1 MCGAGIE
8 EPPQAGWSAR
18 QRVVSTV
25 MIKIAPKMSEATQR
39 RPPLLQAND
48 PARSTSST
56 PSLTP
61 DSIQV
66 PSDIVRKWQE
76 IVDLLAEI
84 MHVPSASI
92 MRVEPTQLRVLVSS
106 ASERNPCT
114 PGSVDTG
121 PYCATV
127 LKSRRPLRV
136 ANALENHAWR
146 SNPHVKSGMISYL
159 GVPISWPDGQ
169 LFGTICVRDNKK
181 NEYSEAYLKLLLHFR
196 DVLQADLASLATLHG
211 ELEAREAKIR
221 RLFDANIIGIFIW
234 DVEGRILEAN
244 DAFLRIIQND
254 REDLAGRVRWSDL
267 TPAEWCD
274 DTTRRVTEVMT
285 TGSAQPRE
293 KEYFRKD
300 GSRVP
305 VLVGGAAVSEEQDQ
319 GIAFVVD
326 LRERK
331 RAEQELRASEARF
344 RTFVDHATDALVLHR
359 EDGTIVDVNRQ
370 ACESLGYSRDE
381 LIGMSPLDFD
391 PDADEA
397 LMGWI
402 KGRLDK
408 GEIVSF
414 ESRHRR
420 KDGTVFPVE
429 IRVRE
434 FSQGGQRF
442 ALALIR
448 DITDRKRA
456 EEEARESERRYLE
469 MQMELAHANR
479 AATMGQLTASIAHEV
494 KQPIAAT
501 VTNAQAALRWL
512 ACGPPD
518 LGEVR
523 QALAHIVQ
531 DGMRAGDVVGGI
543 RDLVKKAPPRE
554 DRLEINPAIREVIEL
569 TRGETVKNGVS
580 VQTELADGLPLIQ
593 GDRVQLQQVM
603 LNLIINAVEAIGGA
617 SEGPRELLISSGKAG
632 IDDVHVAVR
641 DSGPGVPATDL
652 ERLFEPFYTTKPGG
666 LGLGLSICR
675 SIIQTHGGRFW
686 ATPNSPRGAIFQF
699 TLPTQPEP

>member
-1 MCGAGIE
+1 
-8 EPPQAGWSAR
+8 
-18 QRVVSTV
+18 
-25 MIKIAPKMSEATQR
+25 MIKIAPNMREATQG
-39 RPPLLQAND
+39 RPQQPPQANES
-48 PARSTSST
+48 ARSTSS
-56 PSLTP
+56 SAITP
-61 DSIQV
+61 DPIQV

-76 IVDLLAEI
+76 IVNLLAEI

-92 MRVEPTQLRVLVSS
+92 MRVEPTQLKVLVSS
-106 ASERNPCT
+106 ASEGNPCA

-136 ANALENHAWR
+136 ADALENQAWR
-146 SNPHVKSGMISYL
+146 SNPHVKSGIISYL

-221 RLFDANIIGIFIW
+221 QLFEANIIGIFVW

-244 DAFLRIIQND
+244 EAFLRIIQSN
-254 REDLAGRVRWSDL
+254 REDLVAGRVRWSEL
-267 TPAEWCD
+267 TPAEWRD
-274 DTTRRVTEVMT
+274 DTARRVTEVMT
-285 TGSAQPRE
+285 TGGAQPRE

-305 VLVGGAAVSEEQDQ
+305 VLVGGAAISEQQDQ

-326 LRERK
+326 LSERK

-344 RTFVDHATDALVLHR
+344 RTFVDHATDALMLHR

-381 LIGMSPLDFD
+381 LIGMSPLDID

-397 LMGWI
+397 LMKWI
-402 KGRLDK
+402 RGRLDN

-420 KDGTVFPVE
+420 RDGTVFPVE

-434 FSQGGQRF
+434 FGQGGQRF
-442 ALALIR
+442 ALSLVR

-456 EEEARESERRYLE
+456 EAEARESERRYQE

-479 AATMGQLTASIAHEV
+479 VATMGQLTASIAHEV

-512 ACGPPD
+512 GCQSPD
-518 LGEVR
+518 LEEVR
-523 QALAHIVQ
+523 QALTHIVQ
-531 DGMRAGDVVGGI
+531 DGMRAGDVVGRI
-543 RDLVKKAPPRE
+543 RDLIKKAPPRE
-554 DRLEINPAIREVIEL
+554 DRLEINPVIREVIEL
-569 TRGETVKNGVS
+569 TRGEAVKNGVS
-580 VQTELADGLPLIQ
+580 VQTELAEGLPLIQ

-603 LNLIINAVEAIGGA
+603 LNLIINAVEAISGV
-617 SEGPRELLISSGKAG
+617 SEGSRELLISSGKAG
-632 IDDVHVAVR
+632 TDDVRVVVR
-641 DSGPGVPATDL
+641 DSGPEVPATDL
-652 ERLFEPFYTTKPGG
+652 DRLFEPFYTTKPGG

-686 ATPNSPRGAIFQF
+686 ASPNSPRGAIFQF
-699 TLPTQPEP
+699 TLPAQPEP